1 MINFI
6 APSKICS
13 GLFQCNTFV
22 AAKRNQFYNDN
33 VVCSKIELHLR
44 SLSHNLSQVG
54 DAWSLLSDVVVVAQ
68 LVGLGWDGRVTQLL
82 CVQHYSPT
90 SGSTD

>member
-1 MINFI
+1 M
-6 APSKICS
+6 P
-13 GLFQCNTFV
+13 GLFQYNTLV
-22 AAKRNQFYNDN
+22 AAKRDQFYNDN
-33 VVCSKIELHLR
+33 VVCFKIELHLR
-44 SLSHNLSQVG
+44 CLSDNFAQVG
-54 DAWSLLSDVVVVAQ
+54 DAWSLLSDVVGVAQ